1 VRSYYQ
7 SLKGNLVMGFP
18 WRAISKEKVLKK
30 LAFFLQDYYCQT
42 IVVYVKMMIITFCI
56 TVLLGSFGC

>member
-1 VRSYYQ
+1 
-7 SLKGNLVMGFP
+7 MGFP